1 MSKFKIKMKLQGL
14 ELEIEGSREDAP
26 LITQNLGQQ
35 LAGLLRPT
43 GAILEGE
50 LPVEHG
56 RVQQV
61 LTSSDAMT
69 VAVPRKITRRRK
81 QIATANTENLSSDE
95 VAVDWKHDPTK
106 YGTPKQSWST
116 TEKSIWTL
124 YVVAEEAN
132 EKELSGPR
140 IAQTFNKHFRQAGT
154 ILGHNVNRDLG
165 RHKVKKKGH
174 PPVSEDTTKS
184 PPRWFLTEEGKRM
197 AQELVA
203 DALGRPS

>member
-43 GAILEGE
+43 GAILEGQ
-50 LPVEHG
+50 LPSDHSQL
-56 RVQQV
+56 QQV
-61 LTSSDAMT
+61 PTSAEE
-69 VAVPRKITRRRK
+69 APPPGLRRKSRRRK
-81 QIATANTENLSSDE
+81 QSINGSAENLSDE

-116 TEKSIWTL
+116 ADKSIWTL
-124 YVVAEEAN
+124 YVVAEETD

-154 ILGHNVNRDLG
+154 ILAHNVNRDLG

-174 PPVSEDTTKS
+174 PPVSEDTTKT
-184 PPRWFLTEEGKRM
+184 PARWFLTEEGKRM
-197 AQELVA
+197 AQALVA
-203 DALGRPS
+203 DALGRAS